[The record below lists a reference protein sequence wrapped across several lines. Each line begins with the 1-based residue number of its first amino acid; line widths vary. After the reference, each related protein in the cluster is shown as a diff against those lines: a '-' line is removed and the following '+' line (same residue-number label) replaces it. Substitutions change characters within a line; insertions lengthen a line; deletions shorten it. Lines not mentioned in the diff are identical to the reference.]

1 MKSSSLRVLPFVVLL
16 PLSAAATPAGWSYK
30 AVDPAKQVQAQSA
43 PVVPV
48 ASKGDSARA
57 AAPMAAPAPGA
68 ATTAPAAT
76 ADNAVQTYALEG
88 ETETEAEP
96 AASESAPAAA
106 PAAASAPA
114 PIAYAAP
121 TVSSGR
127 IAPPPAGKGQV
138 VFFRPSNFVGG
149 MIGFKVREGKTEL
162 GKLRSG
168 KYFVAAVEPGA
179 HEYVVHS
186 EAKDVLN
193 LEVEAGETYYVQG
206 SITMGLLV
214 GRPNLSP
221 SDRAAFEAV
230 ADKLK
235 LAQ

>member
-16 PLSAAATPAGWSYK
+16 PLSAAATPAGWNYK
-30 AVDPAKQVQAQSA
+30 AVDPAKQVQAQTA

-48 ASKGDSARA
+48 ASKGDSARSDAPA
-57 AAPMAAPAPGA
+57 AAPKPGT

-76 ADNAVQTYALEG
+76 ADDAVQTFALES
-88 ETETEAEP
+88 EAEP
-96 AASESAPAAA
+96 AASESAPVAA
-106 PAAASAPA
+106 PAAGSAPA
-114 PIAYAAP
+114 PTAYAAP
-121 TVSSGR
+121 AVSSGR

>member
-16 PLSAAATPAGWSYK
+16 PLSAAATPAGWNYK
-30 AVDPAKQVQAQSA
+30 AVDPAKQVQAQTA

-48 ASKGDSARA
+48 ASKGDSARSDAPA
-57 AAPMAAPAPGA
+57 AAPKPGT

-76 ADNAVQTYALEG
+76 ADDAVQTFALES
-88 ETETEAEP
+88 EAEP
-96 AASESAPAAA
+96 AASESAPVAA

-114 PIAYAAP
+114 PTAYAAP
-121 TVSSGR
+121 AVSSGR

>member
-88 ETETEAEP
+88 ETEAEP